1 MTANVSRRRQA
12 RTRTVRGL
20 RDVLV
25 AVVTMILAFV
35 GLTAIGGRV
44 DAATTRTCGDY
55 SVNSPPRPA
64 VETFAERVDAD
75 AMAGPAT
82 APIRRYGDSAN
93 VARTS
98 APRVSGFFAPQT
110 PGGECEPGGFWRG
123 SRPGQPVSFE
133 PMPNE
138 YRVDATTGFVKPTHG
153 VSVFDNPE
161 SVVSKGFEPH
171 RIDLTSIPSDL
182 QIIQRG
188 NDPHHYE
195 ITPRSGTSLLPEE
208 YAALLRRIRTLG

>member
-1 MTANVSRRRQA
+1 M
-12 RTRTVRGL
+12 RGHHQSASDL
-20 RDVLV
+20 RPPVWSAVVLV
-25 AVVTMILAFV
+25 AFAVWISLGVLAA
-35 GLTAIGGRV
+35 GPAG
-44 DAATTRTCGDY
+44 AATTRSHHYGAADTGTQQI
-55 SVNSPPRPA
+55 VGA
-64 VETFAERVDAD
+64 AARVDRPVGRSA
-75 AMAGPAT
+75 APPAAASGYVYDDT
-82 APIRRYGDSAN
+82 AQPALR
-93 VARTS
+93 S
-98 APRVSGFFAPQT
+98 APPVAGFLAPQT